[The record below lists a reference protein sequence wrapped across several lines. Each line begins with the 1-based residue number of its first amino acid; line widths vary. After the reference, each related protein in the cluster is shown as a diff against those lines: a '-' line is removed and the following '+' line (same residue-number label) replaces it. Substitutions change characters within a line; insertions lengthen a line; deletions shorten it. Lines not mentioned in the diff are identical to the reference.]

1 MSVEINPDRW
11 VKGTVTELYRW
22 TETLFSLRIKAE
34 IPDFTA
40 GQFTKIGLVI
50 GDELV
55 SRPYSF
61 VNSPEEEFLEFYFVT
76 VPDGPL
82 SSQLVHLKPGDSI
95 WVMKRPSGFLKLDEV
110 PDSRH
115 LWMLST
121 GTAIGPFLSILKMP
135 TVWKRFEKVVLVH
148 AVRFAEE
155 LSFQPTIE
163 AITSKY
169 ATQFNYIPF
178 VSRQQVEHALS
189 GRIPGAI
196 ESGVLEEKAGMI
208 ISPEQSQIMICGN
221 PDMVKDTMEI
231 LLERGLNKNR
241 RRTPGHISV
250 ENYW

>member
-1 MSVEINPDRW
+1 MSVEINLDRW
-11 VKGTVTELYRW
+11 INGTVTDLHHW
-22 TETLFSLRIKAE
+22 TETLFSLRVEAE

-61 VNSPEEEFLEFYFVT
+61 VNSPEEDFLEFYFVT

-82 SSQLVHLKPGDSI
+82 SSQLVNLKPGDKI

-135 TVWKRFEKVVLVH
+135 EVWKRFEKAVLVH

-155 LSFQPTIE
+155 LSFQTTIE
-163 AITSKY
+163 TIQSKH
-169 ATQFNYIPF
+169 AEKFNYIPF
-178 VSRQQVEHALS
+178 VSRQQVENALG
-189 GRIPGAI
+189 GRIPTAI
-196 ESGVLEEKAGMI
+196 ENGALEEKAGLI

-221 PDMVKDTMEI
+221 PAMVKDTLEI
-231 LLERGLNKNR
+231 LLERGLQKNR